1 MHLSPKTAA
10 FFDLDKT
17 LLAKSSGELYI
28 RVLRE
33 QGRLGKWDLL
43 KILASTALYS
53 LNLVRPERLMDRAA
67 AWYKG
72 ESEEVLA
79 ILEDVIEFTTSQ
91 FADEEHQLAINAFPQ
106 LEQHKRVHESFSRR
120 LKEYRRVLQV
130 GYNETIAKKLLSD
143 MRIWLTD
150 HILRDDC
157 AYLSLFAQNRGRN
170 WVTRAL
176 GRFINH

>member
-1 MHLSPKTAA
+1 MAHVAREASVKTGV
-10 FFDLDKT
+10 DLIDRHHQRII
-17 LLAKSSGELYI
+17 AHI
-28 RVLRE
+28 N
-33 QGRLGKWDLL
+33 RLHQC
-43 KILASTALYS
+43 
-53 LNLVRPERLMDRAA
+53 LN
-67 AWYKG
+67 KG